1 MIIEWLTKLMKA
13 ERQNEWI
20 RERECINDNTVRQSN
35 DNRMIEYINDVRMTK
50 WLKNDNDRMNGSKL

>member
-1 MIIEWLTKLMKA
+1 MIIEWMIIEWLTKLMKA

-35 DNRMIEYINDVRMTK
+35 DNRMDDRIYK
-50 WLKNDNDRMNGSKL
+50 WC